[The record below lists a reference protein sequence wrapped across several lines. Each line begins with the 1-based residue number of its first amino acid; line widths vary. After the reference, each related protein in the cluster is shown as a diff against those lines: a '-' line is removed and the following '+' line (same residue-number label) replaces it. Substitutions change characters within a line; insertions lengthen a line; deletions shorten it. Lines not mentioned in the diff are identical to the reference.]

1 MTHLKDFS
9 RLAERVS
16 FLYTKETMEL
26 LIRLLGGAERVK
38 IMRFFLHHDDVIV
51 SAHDVINKTKSK
63 AALARKELTTLS
75 ALGFLEKK
83 KSRTVTTVGTGKKT
97 TSKVKEIIGFK
108 LNTEFPH
115 NQALKDLLFDFE
127 LLDKRELASRFKVI
141 GRIKLFI
148 VAGVFIGDE
157 KSRVDI
163 LIVGEAI
170 KRPKAEKL
178 FEALSAELGREVVYA
193 VMDVEEYEYRYKMYD
208 RFVRDIVDLPHET
221 IIDKLSQKL
230 SQ

>member
-1 MTHLKDFS
+1 
-9 RLAERVS
+9 
-16 FLYTKETMEL
+16 MEL

-51 SAHDVINKTKSK
+51 SAQDVTNKTKSK

-97 TSKVKEIIGFK
+97 TSKVKEITGFK

-127 LLDKRELASRFKVI
+127 LLDKRELASRFKVV

-178 FEALSAELGREVVYA
+178 FEALSAELGRDVIYA

-208 RFVRDIVDLPHET
+208 RFVRDIVDLPHEA

>member
-1 MTHLKDFS
+1 
-9 RLAERVS
+9 
-16 FLYTKETMEL
+16 MEL